1 MSKVSVA
8 GRLHALMWGV
18 FSLGGFIAA
27 FLLPI
32 LIYVNNIAYP
42 LGLWPMTSKDP
53 TTLLVSDQLLGSLFV
68 LVTIGGSL
76 FHGVFRFQTTLP
88 ELGLH
93 GQTDRIVSIG
103 YAIIAVG
110 IIALLYFLLILNPTF
125 LKMILPLIPHP

>member
-1 MSKVSVA
+1 MSKVSVQ
-8 GRLHALMWGV
+8 GRLHALLWGV

-42 LGLWPMTSKDP
+42 LGLWPMVSKDP
-53 TTLLVSDQLLGSLFV
+53 TRLLVADQLLGSAFV

-88 ELGLH
+88 ELGLKS
-93 GQTDRIVSIG
+93 QTERIVAIG
-103 YAIIAVG
+103 YAIIAIG
-110 IIALLYFLLILNPTF
+110 IFALLYYLLALNPTF
-125 LKMILPLIPHP
+125 VKMIPIPPPL